1 MLVGMCPRV
10 DAANKKEVIFC
21 KDKSLTCWYEHSP
34 VSAKPLS
41 SMLCW
46 LNLGPCAI
54 KLYGSV
60 NYRFKTN
67 HDQTGTV
74 IGPAYNLLKLAIPGL
89 FYFIF
94 VFSTQLT
101 VNKSLIKVCRWLD
114 SNRGSLVL
122 EATALPLSH
131 NHCPPAYN
139 LIKEI
144 MIVPYVSRVLM
155 TLCKEYDSI
164 VITYYRRSF
173 LISATGGTLNGR
185 LEKLFLP
192 EPFSCLFGGHH
203 HIKGLFQ
210 LRGHWRPNK
219 GP

>member
-101 VNKSLIKVCRWLD
+101 VKQIFDKSLPMTGFKPWISGVGGDR
-114 SNRGSLVL
+114 STT
-122 EATALPLSH
+122 EPQPL
-131 NHCPPAYN
+131 PPAYN

-144 MIVPYVSRVLM
+144 MIVLYVSRVLM